1 MTWRTV
7 MNDDLLGVRRSR
19 LGQGV
24 AATMFAFTAGIAI
37 LVALAHVSSPGGQAP
52 TFDTIMLLVGSIL
65 SVILPFIAMLGSYG
79 AIIQERESGS
89 VRFLLG
95 LPNSRF
101 DAYLGKYLSRSVL
114 LSAATALGLLVVG
127 AVGFGVLREPD
138 AVAFLLFV
146 VATLAFGL
154 LFVGVG
160 LALSAVLDSETQV
173 TTGIISTY
181 VLFRGLWPVMQW
193 GGLYLTRPDGEL
205 GLRPYPEWYFYLGR
219 LDPLNAYVKVVN
231 VLFNENLFHPLI
243 TNPQGAEV
251 DYLAVS
257 EWYAVAALAV
267 WLVVVP
273 VVGYLLFVNK
283 DVL

>member
-1 MTWRTV
+1 M
-7 MNDDLLGVRRSR
+7 RRSR

-24 AATMFAFTAGIAI
+24 AATMFVFTAGIAV
-37 LVALAHVSSPGGQAP
+37 LVALAHFSTPGGDP
-52 TFDTIMLLVGSIL
+52 PPFDTIMLLIGSLL

-79 AIIQERESGS
+79 AIIGERESGS

-101 DAYLGKYLSRSVL
+101 DAYAGKYLSRSAL
-114 LSAATALGLLVVG
+114 LVAATAVGLLVVA
-127 AVGFGVLREPD
+127 AVGFGVLGEPD
-138 AVAFLLFV
+138 AVAFLLFT
-146 VATLAFGL
+146 VATVAFGL
-154 LFVGVG
+154 LFVGFG
-160 LALSAVLDSETQV
+160 LALSATLDSETQV

-181 VLFRGLWPVMQW
+181 VLFRGLWPVFQW

-205 GLRPYPEWYFYLGR
+205 GVRPYPEWYFYLGR

-231 VLFNENLFHPLI
+231 VLFNDDRFHPLI
-243 TNPQGAEV
+243 TNPQAAEL

-257 EWYAVAALAV
+257 TPYAVAALTV

-273 VVGYLLFVNK
+273 VVGYLLFVDK

>member
-1 MTWRTV
+1 MTWKTV
-7 MNDDLLGVRRSR
+7 MRDDLLGVRRSR

-24 AATMFAFTAGIAI
+24 AATVFAFTAGVAI
-37 LVALAHVSSPGGQAP
+37 LVALAQFTPPSGEAP
-52 TFDTIMLLVGSIL
+52 PFDTIMLLVGSIL

-89 VRFLLG
+89 IRFLLG
-95 LPNSRF
+95 LPNSRL
-101 DAYLGKYLSRSVL
+101 DAYLGKYCSRSL
-114 LSAATALGLLVVG
+114 LLVAATLLGFLVVA
-127 AVGFGVLREPD
+127 AVGFGVLREPEPL
-138 AVAFLLFV
+138 AFLLFV

-181 VLFRGLWPVMQW
+181 VLLRGGWPVAQW
-193 GGLYLTRPDGEL
+193 GGLWLTRPESEQA
-205 GLRPYPEWYFYLGR
+205 LRPYPEWYFYLGR
-219 LDPLNAYVKVVN
+219 LDPLNAYVKTVN
-231 VLFNENLFHPLI
+231 VLFNGDQFNPLI
-243 TNPQGAEV
+243 TNPQGAEIA
-251 DYLAVS
+251 YLAVS

-267 WLVVVP
+267 WVVIVP
-273 VVGYLLFVNK
+273 VVGYLLFRDK

>member
-7 MNDDLLGVRRSR
+7 MRDDLLGVRRSR

-24 AATMFAFTAGIAI
+24 AATVFAVTAGIAI
-37 LVALAHVSSPGGQAP
+37 LVALAHVSTPGGEP
-52 TFDTIMLLVGSIL
+52 TAFDTIMLLVGSVL

-101 DAYLGKYLSRSVL
+101 DAYLGKYCSRAAL
-114 LSAATALGLLVVG
+114 LVAATLVGFLVV
-127 AVGFGVLREPD
+127 AVVGFGLLRQPD
-138 AVAFLLFV
+138 AVAFSLFV

-154 LFVGVG
+154 LFVGFG

-181 VLFRGLWPVMQW
+181 VLFRGVWPVAQW
-193 GGLYLTRPDGEL
+193 GGLWFTRPEGEQSV
-205 GLRPYPEWYFYLGR
+205 RPYPEWYFYLGR
-219 LDPLNAYVKVVN
+219 LDPMNAYVKVVN
-231 VLFNENLFHPLI
+231 VLFNDDRFHPLI
-243 TNPQGAEV
+243 TNPRGAEI

-257 EWYAVAALAV
+257 PWYAAAALAV
-267 WLVVVP
+267 WLVAVP
-273 VVGYLLFVNK
+273 VVGYLVFTDK

>member
-1 MTWRTV
+1 MTWKTV
-7 MNDDLLGVRRSR
+7 VRDDLLGVRRSR

-24 AATMFAFTAGIAI
+24 AATVFAFTAGIAV
-37 LVALAHVSSPGGQAP
+37 LVALAHFSSPGGRAP
-52 TFDTIMLLVGSIL
+52 PFDTIMLLVGSVL

-101 DAYLGKYLSRSVL
+101 DAYAGKYLSRSLV
-114 LSAATALGLLVVG
+114 LSAATAVGLLVVA

-138 AVAFLLFV
+138 AVAFLLFG
-146 VATLAFGL
+146 VATVAFGL
-154 LFVGVG
+154 LFVGFG
-160 LALSAVLDSETQV
+160 LALSATLDSETQV

-181 VLFRGLWPVMQW
+181 VLFRGVWPVLQW
-193 GGLYLTRPDGEL
+193 GGLWFARPDGEL

-219 LDPLNAYVKVVN
+219 LDPLNAYVKLVN
-231 VLFNENLFHPLI
+231 VLFNDNQFHPLI
-243 TNPQGAEV
+243 TNPQGPEV

-257 EWYAVAALAV
+257 TPYAVAALTV

-273 VVGYLLFVNK
+273 VVGYLRFRDK

>member
-7 MNDDLLGVRRSR
+7 MSDDLLGVRRSR

-24 AATMFAFTAGIAI
+24 AATVFLVTAGIAI
-37 LVALAHVSSPGGQAP
+37 LVALADFWSPGSQP
-52 TFDTIMLLVGSIL
+52 PSFDTIMLLIGSML
-65 SVILPFIAMLGSYG
+65 SLILPFIAMLGSYG
-79 AIIQERESGS
+79 AIIGERESGS

-101 DAYLGKYLSRSVL
+101 DAYLGKYLSRSLL
-114 LSAATALGLLVVG
+114 LSAATALGLLVVA
-127 AVGFGVLREPD
+127 AVGFGILRQPD
-138 AVAFLLFV
+138 AVAFLLFA

-181 VLFRGLWPVMQW
+181 VLFRGLWLVMQW
-193 GGLYLTRPDGEL
+193 AGLYLTRPDGEL

-231 VLFNENLFHPLI
+231 VLFNEDQFHPLI
-243 TNPQGAEV
+243 TNPQAGEL

>member
-1 MTWRTV
+1 MSWRTV
-7 MNDDLLGVRRSR
+7 MSDDLLGVRRSR

-52 TFDTIMLLVGSIL
+52 TFDTVMLLVGSLL

-101 DAYLGKYLSRSVL
+101 DAYLGKYCSRSLL
-114 LSAATALGLLVVG
+114 LSAATAVGLLVVG
-127 AVGFGVLREPD
+127 AVGFGILREPD

-205 GLRPYPEWYFYLGR
+205 GIRPYPEWYFYLGR
-219 LDPLNAYVKVVN
+219 LDPLNAYVKLVN
-231 VLFNENLFHPLI
+231 VLFNGDQFHPLI
-243 TNPQGAEV
+243 TNPQAAEV